1 MNITNEQLLKEI
13 KDLKNSIDLNTRD
26 IIELKNT
33 IAMGKGA
40 VRMLA
45 WLGSIVIVI
54 IGWRMS

>member
-13 KDLKNSIDLNTRD
+13 RDLRKSVDLNTRD
-26 IIELKNT
+26 IVDLKQVIN
-33 IAMGKGA
+33 MGKGA

-45 WLGSIVIVI
+45 WLGSIIIVI

>member
-26 IIELKNT
+26 IVELKHT

-45 WLGSIVIVI
+45 WLGSIIIVI

>member
-13 KDLKNSIDLNTRD
+13 KSLKNAIDLNTRD
-26 IIELKNT
+26 IIELKNV

-45 WLGSIVIVI
+45 WLGGIIVVI